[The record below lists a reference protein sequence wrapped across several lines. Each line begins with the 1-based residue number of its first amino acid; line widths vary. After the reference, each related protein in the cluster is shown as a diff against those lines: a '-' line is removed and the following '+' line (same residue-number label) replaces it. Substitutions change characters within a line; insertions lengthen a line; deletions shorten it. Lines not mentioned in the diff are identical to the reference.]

1 MGVTQRREVA
11 KKPIFL
17 CVFASLRDA
26 KNILREQ
33 CADHFHEEH
42 LPFMNTLRIGTRG
55 SALAL
60 AQVDLTEAAL
70 ARELP
75 ELRTEREIFITR
87 GDQKLDLNLL
97 TRGEGGGKGLFTRE
111 LEDALIEGRIDVAIH
126 SLKDLPGHNPEGLE
140 IAAVLERAPTADI
153 LVSKIAGGV
162 EMLPY
167 GAHVGTS
174 SVRRARQLVWLRSDI
189 AIEEWR
195 GNVPTRL
202 RKLGERADIAAI
214 VLAEAGLRR
223 LGYAL
228 DLERG
233 ILQWD
238 GGEWHATSLAEWIVP
253 AIGQGAIALQIRSDR
268 EEVRG
273 VLARINHPATMVAIR
288 AERALQRLLSGDC
301 SVPVGVHTELR
312 EGRIIMRGI
321 LFSDRGS
328 VPAQAETS
336 GDVSD
341 PEAVAAQLFRQLSGV
356 V

>member
-1 MGVTQRREVA
+1 
-11 KKPIFL
+11 
-17 CVFASLRDA
+17 
-26 KNILREQ
+26 
-33 CADHFHEEH
+33 
-42 LPFMNTLRIGTRG
+42 MNVLRIGTRG

-97 TRGEGGGKGLFTRE
+97 TRGEAGGKGLFTRE

-153 LVSKIAGGV
+153 LVSKTAGGLDA
-162 EMLPY
+162 LPHS
-167 GAHVGTS
+167 AHVGTS
-174 SVRRARQLVWLRSDI
+174 SVRRARQIGWLRPDI
-189 AIEEWR
+189 VIEEWR

-202 RKLGERADIAAI
+202 RKIGGRAEISAI

-233 ILQWD
+233 ILKWD
-238 GGEWHATSLAEWIVP
+238 GGEWHASSLAGRIIP

-268 EEVRG
+268 GDVRG

-312 EGRIIMRGI
+312 DGRIFMRGI
-321 LFSDRGS
+321 LFSERGTE
-328 VPAQAETS
+328 PMHAEVI
-336 GDVSD
+336 GDEND
-341 PEAVAAQLFRQLSGV
+341 PEKVAAELFEKLSRGNV
-356 V
+356 E

>member
-1 MGVTQRREVA
+1 M
-11 KKPIFL
+11 
-17 CVFASLRDA
+17 
-26 KNILREQ
+26 NILK
-33 CADHFHEEH
+33 
-42 LPFMNTLRIGTRG
+42 IGTRG

-97 TRGEGGGKGLFTRE
+97 TRGEAGGKGLFTRE
-111 LEDALIEGRIDVAIH
+111 LEDALLEGRIDVAVH
-126 SLKDLPGHNPEGLE
+126 SLKDLPGHNPAGLE
-140 IAAVLERAPTADI
+140 IAAVLPRAPTADI
-153 LVSKIAGGV
+153 LVSKIAGGLDA
-162 EMLPY
+162 LPRA
-167 GAHVGTS
+167 AHVGTS
-174 SVRRARQLVWLRSDI
+174 SVRRARQIGWLRPDI
-189 AIEEWR
+189 IIEEWR

-202 RKLGERADIAAI
+202 RKIGERAGISAI

-233 ILQWD
+233 ILKWD
-238 GGEWHATSLAEWIVP
+238 GGEWHASSLAGRIIP
-253 AIGQGAIALQIRSDR
+253 AIGQGAIALQIRADR
-268 EEVRG
+268 EDVRG

-312 EGRIIMRGI
+312 EGRIHMRGI
-321 LFSDRGS
+321 LFSEPGAA
-328 VPAQAETS
+328 PAEGEAEGQA
-336 GDVSD
+336 GD
-341 PEAVAAQLFRQLSGV
+341 PEAVAAELFRQLSGV
-356 V
+356 A

>member
-1 MGVTQRREVA
+1 
-11 KKPIFL
+11 
-17 CVFASLRDA
+17 
-26 KNILREQ
+26 
-33 CADHFHEEH
+33 
-42 LPFMNTLRIGTRG
+42 MNVLRIGTRG

-70 ARELP
+70 ALELP

-97 TRGEGGGKGLFTRE
+97 TRGEAGGKGLFTRE

-153 LVSKIAGGV
+153 LVSKTAGGLDA
-162 EMLPY
+162 LPHS
-167 GAHVGTS
+167 AHVGTS
-174 SVRRARQLVWLRSDI
+174 SVRRARQIGWLRPDI
-189 AIEEWR
+189 VIEEWR

-202 RKLGERADIAAI
+202 RKIGGRAEISAI

-233 ILQWD
+233 ILKWD
-238 GGEWHATSLAEWIVP
+238 GGEWHASSLAGRIIP

-268 EEVRG
+268 EDVRG

-312 EGRIIMRGI
+312 AGRIFMRGI
-321 LFSDRGS
+321 LFSEPGTEPAEGEAAGDANEPEKVAGELFKKLLRGN
-328 VPAQAETS
+328 VE
-336 GDVSD
+336 
-341 PEAVAAQLFRQLSGV
+341 
-356 V
+356 